1 MFPVPHHRTGKH
13 WMEHLTA
20 DEIRTQEAQ
29 ADIPRATPDPEL
41 DRALAR
47 AIRRFIAD
55 ARDRDAVPEP
65 AG

>member
-1 MFPVPHHRTGKH
+1 
-13 WMEHLTA
+13 MEHLTA
-20 DEIRTQEAQ
+20 DEIRTQEAR
-29 ADIPRATPDPEL
+29 ADIPHATPDPEL

-55 ARDRDAVPEP
+55 ARDREAVPEP